1 MALQLWSNEK
11 HKVRESLLDVYP
23 DLAQLIILLGHAPNI
38 TQISTD
44 MLADI
49 FPWCLELLGT
59 KTCGQNPSLGRYGL
73 LHLERVCF
81 YTIED

>member
-1 MALQLWSNEK
+1 
-11 HKVRESLLDVYP
+11 LDVNP

-49 FPWCLELLGT
+49 FPWCLDLLGT
-59 KTCGQNPSLGRYGL
+59 KTCGQNPSLGKYGL
-73 LHLERVCF
+73 LYLERICF
-81 YTIED
+81 YTIEG